1 MSKSTGQWIGA
12 GIGAVV
18 GFFVGYPMLGAS
30 IGSMIGGAIDPPK
43 GPDIVGPK
51 LDDLSVQTSTYGA
64 SLPRGYGTFP
74 VVGNVFW
81 LEGDALR
88 PEEYEEDQG
97 GGKGGG
103 GGATYKGT
111 RYYATFAVGLLKVPS
126 SALTVNLRRRW
137 IDTNLVFDGT
147 GTNTTSTIASN
158 VAGMSVQAA
167 LKQVDQMMSSASSG
181 PSWSFYPGS
190 DGQTPDPR
198 MQADMGAGS
207 TSAYPGVCYT
217 VINDLNLTEHY
228 SNTLLRAQI
237 KDELTVGSSTNAI
250 TDLQRAV
257 ELEAVAGYI
266 KHIIGVFGTSTSMT
280 VWIWYSDNN
289 YNSIALRSYTFTYG
303 ESYAA
308 SANIDIS
315 SVDFSS
321 TLTGGSWNPNPNP
334 LHLSYSDS
342 PLFVGAQL
350 SSFAISTRMWFID
363 SSGTASYSTEYA
375 PSEWVG
381 SSPHNG
387 SFCYGGGQ
395 LFTSS
400 FQSPGDKLRLWSAVG
415 QWSSIVARS
424 ASAYTI
430 YSMGLSTSYLMAV
443 NFGAGGFGAQVLV
456 FDRDDL
462 TLVDTIYT
470 GVGTFESFIQVIS
483 DTEFYLSDTD
493 THIYRYFSGST
504 FDLGANSSPRTD
516 FGAMDYY
523 YTLSQDT
530 PQFGGFVYEYPGGSA
545 KPNQW
550 WIGMSSAVVSANV
563 AKLRDIVAAECSL
576 VGLDAGDLDLTALT
590 NSDVR
595 GFRIANPGAVRNNL
609 EPLQAAW
616 PFDVLQSGYKIKFVS
631 RGGSSVAT
639 IPESDLGTAA
649 AGDAVPILLPVSR
662 EMDSQLA
669 RRVNVKFMD
678 PSREYDIGEQ
688 YAERPASATV
698 SVNERTVELP
708 LVLTNAEAAQ
718 IADVLLSKDWTERIE
733 FGPFTLPPTWRALE
747 PADVITVQHRGQS
760 HTVRLTRVEY
770 MPDGRL
776 QCNARLTAAA
786 SYTST
791 ATGADP
797 LSIGQSLVPL
807 RGSTRAWL
815 LDIPRIRSEQDV
827 FGMAWAMTGL
837 ASSWP
842 GGVLLRSDD
851 QGQSWAEIGS
861 QMTRAKVFTA
871 GAALSSDDCYAMDA
885 KASLIVTPYYT
896 GHTLSSVTEEQ
907 WYAQATLAAY
917 GVDGRW
923 EIVAFR
929 DVVDNTG
936 TYTLTGFLRGMFGTE
951 QHTGTHV
958 SGDWLIMLDTTT
970 IEFFGL
976 PSSAWGVER
985 LYRSATYGATLDSAV
1000 SEADTY
1006 DAKALIPLSP
1016 VDLNGSRD
1024 NVTNDWTILW
1034 QRRTRWPVE
1043 LLSGST
1049 VPLGETAESYEI
1061 QVWDSGYAV
1070 LKRTL
1075 TSTTTSVSYPSAQQ
1089 VTDFGSGQETLYL
1102 KIRQMSA
1109 VVGGG
1114 GWLQQSITRAYS
1126 ADPYGYA
1133 VTSLCHFNGTN
1144 GSTTI
1149 TDVKGNAWTCG
1160 GNAQLSTTTPI
1171 EGSASA
1177 LFDGTTD
1184 YISGSGQSTPFQ
1196 FTGDFTVEC
1205 TYKPA
1210 AIGGTSQVIF
1220 DFHPNIT
1227 NGYYLQLY
1235 VTAAGIAKIYSNSAD
1250 RITGTTTIVSGSA
1263 YKFALCRVSGVTRL
1277 FMNGTQEGSGWSDS
1291 STFNV
1296 GASRPLI
1303 GANGAAPYTM
1313 SVNGRIDEWRVTKGV
1328 GRYSAAYT
1336 PQVGEFPDP

>member
-12 GIGAVV
+12 AIGAVV

-30 IGSMIGGAIDPPK
+30 LGSLVGGAIDPPK
-43 GPDIVGPK
+43 GPDIIGPK

-158 VAGMSVQAA
+158 VAGMFVQSA
-167 LKQVDQMMSSASSG
+167 LKQADQMMSG

-190 DGQTPDPR
+190 DGQPPNPR

-207 TSAYPGVCYT
+207 TSAYPGLCYT

-237 KDELTVGSSTNAI
+237 KDELSVGSSTNAI
-250 TDLQRAV
+250 IDLQRAV
-257 ELEAVAGYI
+257 DLESSGGYI
-266 KHIIGVFGTSTSMT
+266 KHIIGIFGTSTSMT
-280 VWIWYSDNN
+280 VWIWYADSNH
-289 YNSIALRSYTFTYG
+289 NSIALRSYTFTFG

-308 SANIDIS
+308 SADIDIS

-321 TLTGGSWNPNPNP
+321 TLTGGSWTPSPSP
-334 LHLSYSDS
+334 LNLSYSET

-350 SSFAISTRMWFID
+350 SNFSTSTRLWFID
-363 SSGTASYSTEYA
+363 SSGTASYSTEYV

-381 SSPHNG
+381 LSPPNG
-387 SFCYGGGQ
+387 SFCYGDGQ

-400 FQSPGDKLRLWSAVG
+400 SQSPGDKLRLWSAVG
-415 QWSSIVARS
+415 QWSSIMARS

-443 NFGAGGFGAQVLV
+443 NYGAGGFGAQVLV
-456 FDRDDL
+456 FDRYDL

-470 GVGTFESFIQVIS
+470 GVGSFESFIQVIS

-493 THIYRYFSGST
+493 THIYRYFAGST

-516 FGAMDYY
+516 FDSMDYY

-530 PQFGGFVYEYPGGSA
+530 PQFGGFIYEYPAASA

-550 WIGMSSAVVSANV
+550 WIGMSSAVVAANP
-563 AKLRDIVAAECSL
+563 AKLRDIITSECSL

-595 GFRIANPGAVRNNL
+595 GFRITNPGAVRNNL

-616 PFDVLQSGYKIKFVS
+616 PFDVLQAGYKIKFVS
-631 RGGSSVAT
+631 RGGASVAT
-639 IPESDLGTAA
+639 IPETDLGTVV
-649 AGDAVPILLPVSR
+649 AGDETAVLLPVAR
-662 EMDSQLA
+662 EMDSQIA

-688 YAERPASATV
+688 YAERPASTTV
-698 SVNERTVELP
+698 SVNERTVDLP

-718 IADVLLSKDWTERIE
+718 IADVLLSKDWVERIE
-733 FGPFTLPPTWRALE
+733 FGPFVLPPTWWALE

-797 LSIGQSLVPL
+797 LSIGQSIVPL

-837 ASSWP
+837 ASGWP

-851 QGQSWAEIGS
+851 QGQSWLEVGS
-861 QMTRAKVFTA
+861 QMARAKIFTA
-871 GAALSSDDCYAMDA
+871 GAPLSGDDCYAMDM
-885 KASLIVTPYYT
+885 KASLIVTPYYS

-917 GVDGRW
+917 GADGRW
-923 EIVAFR
+923 EIVAFKT
-929 DVVDNTG
+929 VVDNTG

-951 QHTGTHV
+951 QHTATHV
-958 SGDWLIMLDTTT
+958 SGDWLIMLDTST

-976 PSSAWGVER
+976 PSSALGVER
-985 LYRSATYGATLDSAV
+985 LYRAATYGAALDSAV

-1016 VDLNGSRD
+1016 VDLNGSR
-1024 NVTNDWTILW
+1024 NPATNDWTILW

-1043 LLSGST
+1043 LLSGSD
-1049 VPLGETAESYEI
+1049 VPLGETTESYEI
-1061 QVWDSGYAV
+1061 QAWDSGYTT
-1070 LKRTL
+1070 LKRAMTA
-1075 TSTTTSVSYPSAQQ
+1075 TTTSVNYTSAQQ
-1089 VTDFGSGQETLYL
+1089 VTDFASNQETLYL
-1102 KIRQMSA
+1102 KIRQMSS

-1114 GWLQQSITRAYS
+1114 DWLQASITRVSS

-1149 TDVKGNAWTCG
+1149 TDVKGNGWTCG

-1184 YISGSGQSTPFQ
+1184 YITGNGTNASFQ
-1196 FTGDFTVEC
+1196 FTGDCSIELTFKGT
-1205 TYKPA
+1205 
-1210 AIGGTSQVIF
+1210 IGATQILF
-1220 DFHPNIT
+1220 DFRPSAT
-1227 NGYYLQLY
+1227 NGYYPYLDIS
-1235 VTAAGIAKIYSNSAD
+1235 AAGILGFYVNSSY
-1250 RITGTTTIVSGSA
+1250 RITGGTTLVAGNKYQIALSRVAGVWRLWLNGS
-1263 YKFALCRVSGVTRL
+1263 
-1277 FMNGTQEGSGWSDS
+1277 QEGSSWSDS
-1291 STFNV
+1291 TTMQV
-1296 GASRPLI
+1296 GASRPVI
-1303 GANGAAPYTM
+1303 GANGA
-1313 SVNGRIDEWRVTKGV
+1313 SLGSNSLNGRVDEWRVTKGV